1 MLIQA
6 VGINSNSTYVTKN
19 NSVNKHSVV
28 KNSNCADS
36 VSFGYSSAYKNIF
49 SRALSHTLTNG
60 RHADEIFDMLRRAAI
75 SEGSVQNGRLM
86 EVLNSGHSLRD
97 LLFDFKMAV
106 KGSNYSY
113 NEKIVTSPSG
123 KSIIEAS
130 DTSIKFPDP
139 ISGDF
144 TGPIEFGIDSKY
156 DVVVERPFDKVKFY
170 QNNQLRERTKYTSDY
185 SSSDTQ
191 YYNKDGSDRSVRNFF
206 SGLGL

>member
-6 VGINSNSTYVTKN
+6 VNSINNKGCLSNNNLNNVQMIKQANNADKVT
-19 NSVNKHSVV
+19 
-28 KNSNCADS
+28 
-36 VSFGYSSAYKNIF
+36 FGYSSAYRDVF
-49 SRALSHTLTNG
+49 TRALSHTLTNG

-75 SEGSVQNGRLM
+75 SEGSVKNSRLM

-113 NEKIVTSPSG
+113 HEKIVITPSG
-123 KSIIEAS
+123 KPIIEAS

-139 ISGDF
+139 IYGDF

-185 SSSDTQ
+185 SSSDTK
-191 YYNKDGSDRSVRNFF
+191 YYNKDGSERSVRNFF

>member
-6 VGINSNSTYVTKN
+6 VNFINNKGYLSNNNLNNVQTVKQTNNADKVT
-19 NSVNKHSVV
+19 
-28 KNSNCADS
+28 
-36 VSFGYSSAYKNIF
+36 FGYSYAYRDVF

-113 NEKIVTSPSG
+113 NEKIVTTPSG

-191 YYNKDGSDRSVRNFF
+191 YYNKDGSERSVRNFF
-206 SGLGL
+206 AGLGL

>member
-6 VGINSNSTYVTKN
+6 VNFINNKGYLSNNNLNNVQTVKQTNNADKVT
-19 NSVNKHSVV
+19 
-28 KNSNCADS
+28 
-36 VSFGYSSAYKNIF
+36 FGYSYAYRDVF

-113 NEKIVTSPSG
+113 NEKIVTTPSG

-191 YYNKDGSDRSVRNFF
+191 YYNKDGSERSVRNFF